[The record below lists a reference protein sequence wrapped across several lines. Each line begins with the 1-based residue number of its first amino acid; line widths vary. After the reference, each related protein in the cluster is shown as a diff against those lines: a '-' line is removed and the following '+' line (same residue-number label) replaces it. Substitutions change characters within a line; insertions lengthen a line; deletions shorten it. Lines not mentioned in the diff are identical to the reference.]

1 MSLIRL
7 QKALAEAGFSSR
19 REAEDIISEGRV
31 VLNGK
36 PVTQQGIKID
46 PLRDQVSV
54 DGKPIRL
61 FAPGDQLKV
70 YFVLNKPGNVLTT
83 TKDDRGR
90 QTVIDLIRGLEDT
103 RVFPV
108 GRLDYDAEG
117 ALLLTNDGELANRL
131 THPRFHIPK
140 TYMAKVKGV
149 PAEDKLDKLRKG
161 IYLEDGPTQPAH
173 IDVLNQVKKNT
184 WVEIIMTEGRNRQV
198 KRMFWRIKH
207 PVIKLVRT
215 HFANLSID
223 GLKPGQFRDLT
234 KKELAQLRAMTH

>member
-1 MSLIRL
+1 MSEIRL
-7 QKALAEAGFSSR
+7 QKALAEAGLCSR
-19 REAEDIISEGRV
+19 REAEQIIAEGRV
-31 VLNGK
+31 ILNGK
-36 PVTQQGIKID
+36 PVTQHGLKID
-46 PLRDQVSV
+46 PLRDKVSV
-54 DGKPIRL
+54 DGRPVKL
-61 FAPGDQLKV
+61 FAPGDQQKV

-90 QTVIDLIRGLEDT
+90 QTVIDLIRGLEET
-103 RVFPV
+103 RIFPV

-149 PAEDKLDKLRKG
+149 PPEERLDKLRKG

-173 IDVLNQVKKNT
+173 VELVNKAKKNT
-184 WVEIIMTEGRNRQV
+184 WVEIIITEGRNRQV